1 MSCLRVLLI
10 LALLSGCERLGIEDP
25 VKQAERLEA
34 EGKAIG
40 SACRHAGRALE
51 DCFTLNPTADKAAIF
66 TGWREMNDYMTQNK
80 IESVR
85 PEIAVINVAPKKL
98 RSADDKD
105 ASDMEGAPQSA
116 PASKA
121 AAARSGSQPAASAAS
136 ERLRER
142 LRQRAESASGTA
154 AK

>member
-1 MSCLRVLLI
+1 MSCLRLLLI

-85 PEIAVINVAPKKL
+85 PEIPMISVVPKKY
-98 RSADDKD
+98 RQAEEADT
-105 ASDMEGAPQSA
+105 AEQSA
-116 PASKA
+116 PA
-121 AAARSGSQPAASAAS
+121 AAARSGSAPGASAAS

-142 LRQRAESASGTA
+142 LRRAESGSAPA
-154 AK
+154 AR